1 MAESAVNAVKN
12 AASNAFQN
20 VTHLFTS
27 GASGS
32 NTTKP
37 ANNVPISKNVN
48 SLFSAAPAAAAAERA
63 SNTTQGARG
72 VPIPLT
78 AITILIVLIFGLI
91 LMFTSFRN
99 EVVQGYEYVLL
110 KTRAF
115 LGYST
120 ETSVN
125 SEITPT
131 SGSIRELTKPPADL
145 TREPP
150 ANDSIVERI
159 LPIPGDGNEVFNV
172 NQNKYTYYDAEPLC
186 KALGA
191 ELASYDQV
199 KAAWEN
205 GADWC
210 NYGWVKGQM
219 AVYPTQQR
227 TYESLQGGAPDQ
239 QGACGTVGINGGHFD
254 NPDLQYGV
262 NCYGKKP
269 GQTAPLTS
277 SIPQTPDM
285 LEFNKK
291 VADFKHDSDSTRL
304 APFNGD
310 KWSGDT

>member
-32 NTTKP
+32 NGSSGPKA
-37 ANNVPISKNVN
+37 ANNTPVSKNVS
-48 SLFSAAPAAAAAERA
+48 SLFSAAAATPNIAPG
-63 SNTTQGARG
+63 SRG
-72 VPIPLT
+72 IPISLT
-78 AITILIVLIFGLI
+78 AITVLAILLFGLVLI
-91 LMFTSFRN
+91 FTSFRN
-99 EVVQGYEYVLL
+99 EVVQGYEYVLM

-120 ETSVN
+120 DTSVD
-125 SEITPT
+125 SEVTPT
-131 SGSIRELTKPPADL
+131 SGSIRELTKPVADL
-145 TREPP
+145 TKVPP
-150 ANDSIVERI
+150 KNDSIVERI

-191 ELASYDQV
+191 ELATYDQV

-227 TYESLQGGAPDQ
+227 TYESLQGGAADQ

-254 NPDLQYGV
+254 NPDLEYGV

-269 GQTAPLTS
+269 GQTAPLSTTV
-277 SIPQTPDM
+277 PQTPDM

-291 VADFKHDSDSTRL
+291 VSEFKHDADSMKVS
-304 APFNGD
+304 PFNGD
-310 KWSGDT
+310 KWSNSKS